1 MCYQVNITG
10 VLDVILISWYSVW
23 SSNNCHIH
31 QISLLFEGILEVIKN
46 QTIDQTKIS
55 SKNGTKT
62 NSLHTAVRLAVET
75 LRRNGGGII
84 YSPSVGVVE
93 GIGVLPAWWR
103 AIWLISFVR
112 ANYSFNMIQKDQNRI
127 IVMFQD
133 QGSQQT
139 FPINKS
145 FSFRFG
151 MVKSWPK
158 RIYHLW
164 SPQLVSVTFI
174 RPMTELRTKDPPFFA
189 GIVCGTVCPK
199 AKTGCS
205 TTGSTW
211 MVRLIGYL

>member
-1 MCYQVNITG
+1 MESHLVDIICTSELFLQHDSERSKSNHS
-10 VLDVILISWYSVW
+10 DVSRSGIS
-23 SSNNCHIH
+23 
-31 QISLLFEGILEVIKN
+31 
-46 QTIDQTKIS
+46 T
-55 SKNGTKT
+55 
-62 NSLHTAVRLAVET
+62 
-75 LRRNGGGII
+75 
-84 YSPSVGVVE
+84 
-93 GIGVLPAWWR
+93 
-103 AIWLISFVR
+103 
-112 ANYSFNMIQKDQNRI
+112 
-127 IVMFQD
+127 
-133 QGSQQT
+133 T
-139 FPINKS
+139 FPRNKS
-145 FSFRFG
+145 FSFRLG